1 MKDHSQYSPCVRI
14 VLKAAQQE
22 LEHTSNYV
30 ERIIAL
36 QNTAEILKM
45 LTAYRS
51 LGEEIEHTLSVS
63 GNINNQLI
71 SQYVILTL
79 IHIPAGLS
87 LNQYSPFLSLFLFP
101 KLKWN

>member
-30 ERIIAL
+30 ERISAL

-71 SQYVILTL
+71 SQYVRQ
-79 IHIPAGLS
+79 
-87 LNQYSPFLSLFLFP
+87 LNMH
-101 KLKWN
+101 LKDQIQNMESALHH